1 MYAMSLRNI
10 IRMAITKNKNVCQVN
25 VMNENVL
32 GSKFLY
38 NSHPL
43 TIRPIN
49 MGQIIRFGLKLL
61 TIFSTTLF
69 LFSANI
75 ITDIVTMCEII
86 IKGHIDSNFKLYMP
100 YRQYDTS
107 IWLLFY
113 YGILFEK
120 GELYDFKISLTN

>member
-10 IRMAITKNKNVCQVN
+10 IRMAITKNINVCHVN
-25 VMNENVL
+25 VMNEKVL
-32 GSKFLY
+32 GSKFLD

-43 TIRPIN
+43 TISPIN

-75 ITDIVTMCEII
+75 ITDIVTMCEIL
-86 IKGHIDSNFKLYMP
+86 IKGHIDSNFKLYMS
-100 YRQYDTS
+100 YSQGNTS

-113 YGILFEK
+113 DGILIER
-120 GELYDFKISLTN
+120 N